1 MNHLHIVTIASA
13 MAMTLATGA
22 HAQTAGN
29 LLGAPLVAGGGV
41 ISAAAAGHAQIA
53 PTVNRISP
61 SVEPATDTVTNTLAV
76 AGFGV
81 TATGAGIQNNG
92 VLVGASSTG
101 GKPLVSVGATA
112 AGNQGSL
119 AAVLNGRH

>member
-1 MNHLHIVTIASA
+1 MKHLQSVA
-13 MAMTLATGA
+13 MVSFLSVALATGA

-41 ISAAAAGHAQIA
+41 LSAASAGHAQIA

-61 SVEPATDTVTNTLAV
+61 TAEPVTDTVTNVLGV
-76 AGFGV
+76 AGSGV
-81 TATGAGIQNNG
+81 TGAGAGIQANG
-92 VLVGASSTG
+92 VLVGSSST

-112 AGNQGSL
+112 PANQGSL
-119 AAVLNGRH
+119 AAVLNGHR

>member
-1 MNHLHIVTIASA
+1 MKHLHCLA
-13 MAMTLATGA
+13 MVSLLSVALATAA

-41 ISAAAAGHAQIA
+41 LSAAAAGHAQIA

-61 SVEPATDTVTNTLAV
+61 TVEPVTDTVTNVLGV

-81 TATGAGIQNNG
+81 ASTGVSIQQKG
-92 VLVGASSTG
+92 VLVGSSST

-112 AGNQGSL
+112 PANQGSL
-119 AAVLNGRH
+119 AAVLNGHR